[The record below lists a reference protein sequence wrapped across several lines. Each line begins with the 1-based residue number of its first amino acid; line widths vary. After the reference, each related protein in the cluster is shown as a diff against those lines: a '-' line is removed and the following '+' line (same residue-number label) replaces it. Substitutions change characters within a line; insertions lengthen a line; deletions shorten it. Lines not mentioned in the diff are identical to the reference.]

1 MNKIWDYISDLG
13 LRDFEKSSSKRHI
26 IIANRINFISIC
38 FLVLLNLFTAI
49 IRGIDGSPYTIH
61 TKKLLILLFICLLN
75 LLFSYRKWHNIT
87 KISLIFTPSMIL
99 ILLPIFLGKVQ
110 ELDFIYAPL
119 LILAISFVP
128 PLILLPRLTNKLYL
142 FSSLY
147 FLLLVSFLDNILVFF
162 SAQELSLLMYGS
174 HFHVFYKLVFIP
186 TFIFIQITMYY
197 LRNINYSY
205 ENELIN
211 SNEKLISKIEELKIT
226 QQQLIQTEKMASL
239 GTLAAGIAHE
249 INNPLNFIQGGVLF
263 IENYMKENFPGRFE
277 EIRPVIEGINTGVS
291 RATIIVKSLNQYNRS
306 ETLPFSTC
314 NLHDIIDGCLI
325 MLHNQIKYKIEVQ
338 KQYTEKQYTFEGN
351 EGKLYQ
357 AFLNILSNAS
367 QAIDDKGKISI
378 ITEILDEEIR
388 ISITDNGNGIS
399 KENLK
404 KVFDPFYTTKDPG
417 KGTGLGLSITY
428 NIIKE
433 HNGTIDIES
442 QIGEGTTVILKLPIK
457 KE

>member
-1 MNKIWDYISDLG
+1 MNIIWNYISNLG
-13 LRDFEKSSSKRHI
+13 LRDFEKSSTNRNI
-26 IIANRINFISIC
+26 ILVNRINFISIC
-38 FLVLLNLFTAI
+38 LLVLLNIFTSI
-49 IRGIDGSPYTIH
+49 IREIDGGPYTIH
-61 TKKLLILLFICLLN
+61 TKKLLILLFFCLFN
-75 LLFSYRKWHNIT
+75 LLFSYRRWHNIA

-99 ILLPIFLGKVQ
+99 ILLPIFYGKVQ

-119 LILAISFVP
+119 LILAISIVP
-128 PLILLPRLTNKLYL
+128 PLILLPKLTNKLYL

-147 FLLLVSFLDNILVFF
+147 FLLLVIFLDNILVYF
-162 SAQELSLLMYGS
+162 SAQELSLVMYGN

-186 TFIFIQITMYY
+186 TFIFIQITVYY

-205 ENELIN
+205 ENNLI
-211 SNEKLISKIEELKIT
+211 SANEKLISKIEELKIT

-277 EIRPVIEGINTGVS
+277 EIQPVMEGINTGVN

-306 ETLPFSTC
+306 ETLPFSKC
-314 NLHDIIDGCLI
+314 NLHDIIDDCLV
-325 MLHNQIKYKIEVQ
+325 MLHNQNKNKIEVQ
-338 KQYTEKQYTFEGN
+338 KQYTKKQYIFEGN
-351 EGKLYQ
+351 EVKLYQ
-357 AFLNILSNAS
+357 VFLNILSNAS
-367 QAIDDKGKISI
+367 QAIDDKGRISI
-378 ITEILDEEIR
+378 ITDILNEEIK

-399 KENLK
+399 QENLK

-442 QIGEGTTVILKLPIK
+442 QIGEGTNVIIKLPVK